1 MTRSSKRPINI
12 ADASNHFETSF
23 KPEKF
28 PVGPISL
35 PKPGP
40 TFANAVAAPDTD
52 VTKSSPDN
60 PNSIEKMPIETK
72 NSTKNEITELK
83 TSSSTT
89 LPSYLGENTP

>member
-1 MTRSSKRPINI
+1 
-12 ADASNHFETSF
+12 
-23 KPEKF
+23 
-28 PVGPISL
+28 
-35 PKPGP
+35 
-40 TFANAVAAPDTD
+40 VAAPDTD